1 MREGIVL
8 VILVCFGIADI
19 RKRSL
24 SLPMLAA
31 ALGAALLFRLL
42 WDFGLVAA
50 GIGIGDGLLLA
61 VTGILLGFWENMELF
76 LTGLFFC
83 ALFSAVVLVIFRKG
97 RGYRVP
103 FVPFLAGAQL
113 FRILVLL

>member
-50 GIGIGDGLLLA
+50 GMGFISGLLICAVGKISRGQIGIGDGLLLA

-83 ALFSAVVLVIFRKG
+83 ALF
-97 RGYRVP
+97 
-103 FVPFLAGAQL
+103 
-113 FRILVLL
+113 